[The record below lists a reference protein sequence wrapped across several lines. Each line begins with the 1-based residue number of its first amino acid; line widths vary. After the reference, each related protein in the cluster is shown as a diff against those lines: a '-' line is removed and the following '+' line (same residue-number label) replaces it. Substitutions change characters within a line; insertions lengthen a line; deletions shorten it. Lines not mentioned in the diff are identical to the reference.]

1 MSTESKT
8 VLRAA
13 AAPDLVRMQ
22 EANRMCAHCWFVS
35 PRLDLCISMS
45 VVLNTGHMCLVLLCV
60 CVRMCVW
67 RVPWGVW
74 YYPAWCAPGS
84 ASITASNASPG
95 EHDITHTYT
104 RSHRGDPHWAKFP
117 LAPPARQRLY
127 IYLYVCVWVCVST
140 VCQPIESM
148 LSPESLS
155 AGAPAAANQPA
166 SQSKCLICSLS
177 VDRPIT
183 GRISQEGPATWV
195 RTVALATSI
204 IILEAGEGEKDFF
217 LLFFNKSAKKGGY
230 ILWIFRSDIWKYSN
244 LEISCV
250 SSLLHFLNTRVHGWN
265 KGASPAVSK
274 LCCPISSST
283 GGGYRGVCI
292 PFLVLYSWPPECI
305 IVKTWNN
312 TLKFTE
318 SYI

>member
-1 MSTESKT
+1 MCT
-8 VLRAA
+8 V
-13 AAPDLVRMQ
+13 
-22 EANRMCAHCWFVS
+22 
-35 PRLDLCISMS
+35 DLCPPVWIFALVCQSCWTQAICALFCS
-45 VVLNTGHMCLVLLCV
+45 VFVCV

-127 IYLYVCVWVCVST
+127 IYIPLYVCECVCL
-140 VCQPIESM
+140 
-148 LSPESLS
+148 LSASRLNQCSLQNLS

-177 VDRPIT
+177 VDRPIA

-217 LLFFNKSAKKGGY
+217 CCFLTNLQTKWVTVRFQIWYHTDLKIFQSRNFTRFLSPTFFKHLSARLKQG
-230 ILWIFRSDIWKYSN
+230 
-244 LEISCV
+244 CV
-250 SSLLHFLNTRVHGWN
+250 T
-265 KGASPAVSK
+265 K

-283 GGGYRGVCI
+283 GGGSRGV
-292 PFLVLYSWPPECI
+292 YSWPECI

-312 TLKFTE
+312 SLKFTE
-318 SYI
+318 S

>member
-230 ILWIFRSDIWKYSN
+230 ILWIFRSDTTQIKKIFQSRN
-244 LEISCV
+244 FMRFLSPTFFKHSSARLKQGCV
-250 SSLLHFLNTRVHGWN
+250 TRCFQIVLSYQFIHRWRVQRGLHPLSGTLLMT
-265 KGASPAVSK
+265 
-274 LCCPISSST
+274 
-283 GGGYRGVCI
+283 
-292 PFLVLYSWPPECI
+292 SWMHHCENM
-305 IVKTWNN
+305 K
-312 TLKFTE
+312 
-318 SYI
+318 

>member
-1 MSTESKT
+1 MRT
-8 VLRAA
+8 V
-13 AAPDLVRMQ
+13 
-22 EANRMCAHCWFVS
+22 
-35 PRLDLCISMS
+35 DLCPPVWIFA
-45 VVLNTGHMCLVLLCV
+45 LVCQSCWTQAICALFCSV

-117 LAPPARQRLY
+117 LAPPARPRLY

-230 ILWIFRSDIWKYSN
+230 ILWIFRSDTTQIKKIFQSKN
-244 LEISCV
+244 FMRFLSPTFFKHLSARLKQGCV
-250 SSLLHFLNTRVHGWN
+250 TRCFQIVLSVHPQVEGTE
-265 KGASPAVSK
+265 GFASPFWYFTHDLLNASLWK
-274 LCCPISSST
+274 H
-283 GGGYRGVCI
+283 
-292 PFLVLYSWPPECI
+292 EI
-305 IVKTWNN
+305 I
-312 TLKFTE
+312 L
-318 SYI
+318 